1 MDVVLGLGDDLRILI
16 LGDLP
21 LTEPH
26 TELHVVIQTG
36 ASLAELRRELPA
48 AGGQLEDLVHLVHCL
63 VHHKAGHI
71 RPDVLTAVV
80 QVVLVRHNT
89 REGLIGDLDIAVSLI
104 VLEQDIVLGVVQLDQ
119 AALQHQRFKFAVGDD
134 VVKIHYILHHLV
146 DLGQMMI
153 DGPEVAG
160 YPVLE
165 LLGLAHI
172 DNGIVFI
179 LHNINSRLHGELMNF
194 FLE

>member
-1 MDVVLGLGDDLRILI
+1 MYS
-16 LGDLP
+16 LP
-21 LTEPH
+21 SSRWFLSET
-26 TELHVVIQTG
+26 
-36 ASLAELRRELPA
+36 
-48 AGGQLEDLVHLVHCL
+48 
-63 VHHKAGHI
+63 
-71 RPDVLTAVV
+71 
-80 QVVLVRHNT
+80 
-89 REGLIGDLDIAVSLI
+89 
-104 VLEQDIVLGVVQLDQ
+104 IVLGVVQLDQ